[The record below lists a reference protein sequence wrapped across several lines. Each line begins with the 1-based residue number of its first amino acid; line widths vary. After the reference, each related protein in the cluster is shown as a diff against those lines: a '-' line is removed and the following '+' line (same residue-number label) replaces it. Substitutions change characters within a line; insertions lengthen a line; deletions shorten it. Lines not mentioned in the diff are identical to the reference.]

1 MIVEGQNITK
11 VGVCQARSSV
21 LPLQLSVAY
30 EQPVHEFNRLMEK
43 VVAVTSSTAKTSA
56 DESSAVP
63 ATSRE
68 PDRTLSHPSLPRATQ
83 NHLPRSNRRRDGG
96 VSTVEH
102 LAFTALR
109 HKPNQRRNEFSQY
122 DHKEFLKFHSSRDHR
137 R

>member
-56 DESSAVP
+56 DESY
-63 ATSRE
+63 R
-68 PDRTLSHPSLPRATQ
+68 
-83 NHLPRSNRRRDGG
+83 
-96 VSTVEH
+96 
-102 LAFTALR
+102 LA
-109 HKPNQRRNEFSQY
+109 KV
-122 DHKEFLKFHSSRDHR
+122 
-137 R
+137 